1 MLKLL
6 TDNSRCKV
14 YDKLSTK
21 MKLNDDPSEV
31 TLKSKDKK
39 SKPTDSFKKSLHT
52 DSLMSMQKIKYKS

>member
-14 YDKLSTK
+14 HDKLSTK
-21 MKLNDDPSEV
+21 IKLNDDTSEV

-39 SKPTDSFKKSLHT
+39 SKPTDS
-52 DSLMSMQKIKYKS
+52 IK

>member
-21 MKLNDDPSEV
+21 MKLNDDTSEV
-31 TLKSKDKK
+31 TLKLKDKK